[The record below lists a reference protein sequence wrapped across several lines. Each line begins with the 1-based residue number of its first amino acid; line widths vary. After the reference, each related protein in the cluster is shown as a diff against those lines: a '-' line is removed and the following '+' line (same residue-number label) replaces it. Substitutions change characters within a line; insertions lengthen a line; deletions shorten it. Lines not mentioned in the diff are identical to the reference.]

1 MPDDEKTVVENV
13 NVPGRTSRVN
23 AREYEAM
30 RAILLRVLPADGP
43 GMTQAEMN
51 TAARPHLPQDLRP
64 GGEKS
69 MWWVKTVQLDLEAK
83 GLLARDASST
93 PTRWRRR

>member
-1 MPDDEKTVVENV
+1 MPEDEMIVVENV

-23 AREYEAM
+23 ARKYEAM
-30 RAILLRVLPADGP
+30 REVLLRVLPADGP
-43 GMTQAEMN
+43 GMTQAEMG
-51 TAARPHLPQDLRP
+51 TAVRPHLPQDLWP
-64 GGEKS
+64 GGDKS

-83 GLLARDASST
+83 GLVIRDASST